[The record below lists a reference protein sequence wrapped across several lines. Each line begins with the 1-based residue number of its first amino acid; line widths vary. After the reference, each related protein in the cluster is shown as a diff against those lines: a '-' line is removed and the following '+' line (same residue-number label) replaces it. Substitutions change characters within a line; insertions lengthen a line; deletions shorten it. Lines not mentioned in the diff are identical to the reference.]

1 MRPRNGRS
9 VRPGMYRC
17 GAGVIFSPTKPAPIR
32 PERPMPRMVSARPA
46 ATWLTA
52 SPSVN
57 NANTAE
63 SAAPAAIPHSAPRK
77 VEPVSQTPA
86 KPQAAPMIIMPST
99 PRLST
104 PERSTTSSPAA
115 ASSSGVEAAITDRMM
130 ASSSPIRGLSIEF
143 DEADAIEDQGI
154 AGEDIEQQDALEH
167 LGEIERDLHRY
178 LRALAADER
187 QRKKQ
192 SRHQDADWIKSAEER
207 DDDRGEAVA
216 RRNTGLQMADG
227 PGDLDDAGKA
237 RERAGH
243 REGEQDELVGVEAG

>member
-1 MRPRNGRS
+1 MRPMNGKP
-9 VRPGMYRC
+9 VRIGMSRL
-17 GAGVIFSPTKPAPIR
+17 GAEVIFSPTKPAPIR

-63 SAAPAAIPHSAPRK
+63 SAAPAAIPHSAPIK
-77 VEPVSQTPA
+77 VELVSQAPA

-154 AGEDIEQQDALEH
+154 AGEDIKQQDALEH
-167 LGEIERDLHRY
+167 LGEIERDLHRD
-178 LRALAADER
+178 LGLFAADEG
-187 QRKKQ
+187 QCEEQ
-192 SRHQDADWIKSAEER
+192 AGDQDA
-207 DDDRGEAVA
+207 
-216 RRNTGLQMADG
+216 
-227 PGDLDDAGKA
+227 
-237 RERAGH
+237 
-243 REGEQDELVGVEAG
+243 